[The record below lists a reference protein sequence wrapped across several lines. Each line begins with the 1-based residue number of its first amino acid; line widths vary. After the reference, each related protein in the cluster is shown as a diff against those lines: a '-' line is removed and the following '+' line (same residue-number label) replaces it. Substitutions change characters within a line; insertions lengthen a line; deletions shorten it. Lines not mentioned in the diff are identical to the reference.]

1 MQKWRWI
8 LTTLILFS
16 LIVGIQPID
25 TVAAP
30 PPPEE
35 QALDESTPEPKEF
48 DAGLVQ
54 ALEGRLQ
61 QIAMAKSEVLAFVLF
76 QPYIDHV
83 IYSEDG
89 VTALLWLGLRDPE
102 TSEVVDTEP
111 GLAIAKVDNLQK
123 SLDGVNNWNLTL
135 QADMDWQT
143 QFDTLPSDLVTDELR
158 ERFYVEPT
166 SETKSTA
173 PVYRGYKLPW
183 AGGVTHRI
191 TGSIGHFLIYNSCS
205 EASCRFAY
213 DFSSR
218 TATTPATMFPL
229 LASKGGTVFRW
240 RDSQPNNDPTSPG
253 NYIVLKDE
261 STTPTTYQL
270 YLHMAQYTIPENLK
284 MVGAQVLQGQFIGN
298 VDDTGYS
305 TGHHLHFHVHTN
317 YASYWGNSVDI
328 RFEDVDTNDG
338 TPRTCEEVDR
348 FPQYG
353 TQCHRAIPGVRE
365 VNQYTSG
372 NYGAFPPTGDLILPS
387 HGDVISDTTL
397 MVGGWAQDDLGIA
410 KVQII
415 ARPKGG
421 DWVEVGPAMT
431 GTTYMT
437 EISLCDARL
446 PNGPI
451 DLAVRIFDIEGNQ
464 TRSIAGLRT
473 IVNNAP
479 CSQLP
484 PPNCNPNDNQVA
496 LFTGKD
502 YQGTCKLFGVGD
514 YGTADTLGIIADNNV
529 ESLLVGNNVRAILYD
544 RSSTSWPSTD
554 YPTRNET
561 FESNDPNLF
570 DNRVN
575 LNMVSS
581 MQVQSRSTKPYNPV
595 IATIFNDFSRNNDT
609 NALASSESYVI
620 DFNVRGA
627 TQFKAELTGPVNK
640 TLDWSKEVGWSVG
653 SLPAG
658 DYTLKVYGRNSA
670 GESAVA
676 TKTFKVNPT
685 SLPAASAVTAPVSF
699 DFEASAQNWSGV
711 PMWYYATSPKGL
723 NRTKVWIFND
733 NYPGAV
739 NPSSNLG
746 DPNIGGGD
754 LTSPPIVIP
763 STGTYY
769 LRFDYFYQTENFF
782 SYYDQR
788 WVQISVND
796 GPFNNIMQLSLDA
809 EEAWLTSPGIN
820 LSAYAGKTIRFR
832 FHMDIVDPF
841 FNEGFGWMVDNVR
854 VTTEAPVTCV
864 NNSEPNNT
872 FAQAMVYPDGGE
884 IFSKICPQGDL
895 DYYRFTGF
903 AGEEVELDIDAMAYG
918 SALDPYLMFYDYKGD
933 LLAENDDVVYT
944 EERDSYIKYT
954 LPYTGDYY
962 VLVKAWD
969 HPRAGGDNYFYTLR
983 VKRSG
988 DFTPPQ
994 ASFSWPATDLI
1005 PQKPFYLKVDA
1016 SDIGVGTQ
1024 TGVQKVDFYWRNANI
1039 NSNWV
1044 LLGSDTNGSD
1054 GWSALFDV
1062 AKYEP
1067 VLNGW
1072 LYAQVFDGAGN
1083 QHGILRIVKGY
1094 DLSVPST
1101 TLAPISSPLAT
1112 TYIPLRWTTNVPS
1125 SSIAYYD
1132 LQYQVNGSDWQD
1144 LKLKIPGSQ
1153 TTYNFLGEMGKSYS
1167 FRVRSVDLSGNVEPY
1182 QDGTKS
1188 VVLITT
1194 CSVDSN
1200 EANNVSTSA
1209 TTLPIN
1215 TSQPHN
1221 FCGTG
1226 DVDWVKMAVVGGNP
1240 YMIFVSSRG
1249 GGASMNVE
1257 VYRNNG
1263 ITLVKAYPATVFGQ
1277 SQVVTFDAETNDTYY
1292 LKITPIDPKLA
1303 GNDVKYTV
1311 WYDKGTPSF
1320 VYMPVI
1326 NR

>member
-16 LIVGIQPID
+16 MIAGIQPID
-25 TVAAP
+25 TMAAP

-35 QALDESTPEPKEF
+35 QALDEITPEPKVF

-54 ALEGRLQ
+54 ALEDRLQ
-61 QIAMAKSEVLAFVLF
+61 QIAMAKTEVLAFVLF

-89 VTALLWLGLRDPE
+89 VSALLWLGLRDPQ
-102 TSEVVDTEP
+102 TGEVVDTEP
-111 GLAIAKVDNLQK
+111 GLAIAKVDSVQK
-123 SLDGVNNWNLTL
+123 ALDGSDNWDLTL

-143 QFDTLPSDLVTDELR
+143 QFDTLPEDLVSDDLR
-158 ERFYVEPT
+158 DRFYSEPVAD
-166 SETKSTA
+166 TKGGT
-173 PVYRGYKLPW
+173 VYRGYKLPW
-183 AGGVTHRI
+183 AGGVAHRI
-191 TGSIGHFLIYNSCS
+191 TGSIGHFLTYFSCS
-205 EASCRFAY
+205 EASCRYAY

-229 LASKGGTVFRW
+229 LASKGGTIYKW
-240 RDSQPNNDPTSPG
+240 RVDVPNNSESG
-253 NYIVLKDE
+253 SNYVVIKDE
-261 STTPTTYQL
+261 STSPTTYQL
-270 YLHMAQYTIPENLK
+270 YLHMAQYTMPENLRV
-284 MVGAQVLQGQFIGN
+284 VGAQVLQGQFIGN

-338 TPRTCEEVDR
+338 TPRTCDEVDN
-348 FPQYG
+348 FPAYG
-353 TQCHRAIPGVRE
+353 TQCHRAIEGVRE

-372 NYGAFPPTGDLILPS
+372 NYGAFPPSGDLIMPS
-387 HGDVISDTTL
+387 HGDVISDTSL
-397 MVGGWAQDDLGIA
+397 MVGGWAKDDLGIA

-464 TRSIAGLRT
+464 TREVSGLRT
-473 IVNNAP
+473 IINNAP

-484 PPNCNPNDNQVA
+484 PPNCNPNENQVA

-502 YQGTCKLFGVGD
+502 YQGTCKLFEIGD
-514 YGTADTLGIIADNNV
+514 YGYAANLGIVGENNV
-529 ESLLVGNNVRAILYD
+529 ESLLIGSNVRAILYD
-544 RSSTSWPSTD
+544 RDADGWDTTNPIRS
-554 YPTRNET
+554 ET
-561 FESNDPNLF
+561 FEGNDPNLF
-570 DNRVN
+570 DNRIN
-575 LNMVSS
+575 LNMASS
-581 MQVQSRSTKPYNPV
+581 MQVQTRANKPYAPT
-595 IATIFNDFSRNNDT
+595 IALIFNDFSRNTDST
-609 NALASSESYVI
+609 GLSSSESYVV

-640 TLDWSKEVGWSVG
+640 TMNWSKEVGWSVG

-670 GESAVA
+670 GESAIA
-676 TKTFKVNPT
+676 SKTFKVNAV
-685 SLPAASAVTAPVSF
+685 SLPAAAAVTAPVTF
-699 DFEASAQNWSGV
+699 DFESSGQNWDGV
-711 PMWYYATSPKGL
+711 KMWYYTEAPEGLRTS
-723 NRTKVWIFND
+723 KVWLFND
-733 NYPGAV
+733 AYPGAV
-739 NPSSNLG
+739 NPNSNLG
-746 DPNIGGGD
+746 DSNIGGGD

-763 STGTYY
+763 SSGTYY
-769 LRFDYFYQTENFF
+769 LRFDYYYQTENFF
-782 SYYDQR
+782 SFYDQR
-788 WVQISVND
+788 WVQISVNN
-796 GPFNNIMQLSLDA
+796 GPFDNVMQLSLDA
-809 EEAWLTSPGIN
+809 DKAWLTTSGIN
-820 LSAYAGKTIRFR
+820 LSAYAGKTIRVR

-872 FAQAMVYPDGGE
+872 FAQAMVYPEGGE

-903 AGEEVELDIDAMAYG
+903 AGEEVELDIDAMAFG
-918 SALDPYLMFYDYKGD
+918 SALDPYLMFYDFKGD
-933 LLAENDDVVYT
+933 LLAENDDVEYT
-944 EERDSYIKYT
+944 VIRDSYIKYT

-969 HPRAGGDNYFYTLR
+969 YPRAGGDSYFYTLR

-994 ASFSWPATDLI
+994 ASYSWPTTDLI

-1024 TGVQKVDFYWRNANI
+1024 TGVAKVDFYWRNANI
-1039 NSNWV
+1039 QSPWV

-1083 QHGILRIVKGY
+1083 QRGMLRIVKGY

-1101 TLAPISSPLAT
+1101 TLEPVTSPRAT
-1112 TYIPLRWTTNVPS
+1112 TYVPLRWTTNVPS
-1125 SSIAYYD
+1125 SSINYYD
-1132 LQYQVNGSDWQD
+1132 LQYQVNGGDWQD
-1144 LKLKIPGSQ
+1144 LQLKVPGSQ
-1153 TTYNFLGEMGKSYS
+1153 TFYNFLGEMGKSYS

-1182 QDGTKS
+1182 LDGTKS

-1194 CSVDSN
+1194 CLLDGN
-1200 EANNVSTSA
+1200 EANNASASA

-1215 TSQPHN
+1215 TSQTHN
-1221 FCGTG
+1221 FCGTD
-1226 DVDWVKMAVVGGNP
+1226 DVDWVKMAVEGGNP
-1240 YMIFVSSRG
+1240 YMVFVSSRG

-1257 VYRNNG
+1257 VYKNNG
-1263 ITLVKAYPATVFGQ
+1263 TTLVKTYPATVFGQ

-1292 LKITPIDPKLA
+1292 LKIPPIDPRLA

-1311 WYDKGTPSF
+1311 WYDKGTPSY
-1320 VYMPVI
+1320 VYMPLM
-1326 NR
+1326 NK